1 MIDLLPDV
9 LLLAAT
15 IGLAGYCH
23 HLSRRL
29 QAFDAADTTR
39 VSMLDEWSHQVDAAK
54 STLETAARTGHDL
67 EQRLDGLVASADDR
81 IGRMEML
88 LNSLDDLELDR
99 HRREADEIAAS
110 EVVPGFRAI
119 RHAAGSEA

>member
-1 MIDLLPDV
+1 MLDLLPDI

-29 QAFDAADTTR
+29 RAFDAADSAR
-39 VSMLDEWSHQVDAAK
+39 VSTLDEWSRQADAAK
-54 STLETAARTGHDL
+54 TTLEGATRTAREL
-67 EQRLDGLVASADDR
+67 ELRLGSLVASADDR

-88 LNSLDDLELDR
+88 LSSLDDIELDR
-99 HRREADEIAAS
+99 HRREADEVATS
-110 EVVPGFRAI
+110 EVIPGFRAI
-119 RHAAGSEA
+119 RHAAGSEV